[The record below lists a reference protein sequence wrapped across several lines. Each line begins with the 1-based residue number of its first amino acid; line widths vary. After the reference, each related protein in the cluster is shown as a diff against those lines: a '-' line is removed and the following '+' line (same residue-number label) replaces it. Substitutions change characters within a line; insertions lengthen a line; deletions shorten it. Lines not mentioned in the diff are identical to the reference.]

1 MAKSFADRIKE
12 LQDQVAKEEAALK
25 KMGNGDAASKKAKT
39 FASNGKK
46 LSGELSD
53 EED

>member
-12 LQDQVAKEEAALK
+12 LQAQVAKEEASLK
-25 KMGNGDAASKKAKT
+25 KVGKGDAVSKKAKT
-39 FASNGKK
+39 FVSNGKK
-46 LSGELSD
+46 LSGELSG